1 MRTLQQ
7 LRADTGLPIDMLLTL
22 LNEQHL
28 PYNQEEVATWRDKET
43 REGEG
48 IGESKPSPIEL
59 REGIEQIIP
68 MESIYSLKEESTNGM
83 QSNLVDYGEMM
94 VNTVEKEG
102 KIGKK
107 EKRGYLV
114 LSPCP
119 FFPSQAGQEG
129 DRGTVMLQ
137 NEVME
142 VVNTVC
148 CGQNERNV
156 MGIDL

>member
-28 PYNQEEVATWRDKET
+28 PYNQKEVEAWRDRET
-43 REGEG
+43 QEGEG
-48 IGESKPSPIEL
+48 IGENKQSSIDVK
-59 REGIEQIIP
+59 EGIEQIIP
-68 MESIYSLKEESTNGM
+68 IESIYSLREETVNRM
-83 QSNLVDYGEMM
+83 QSTIVDQGEMI
-94 VNTVEKEG
+94 VNVAGKEG
-102 KIGKK
+102 KTMIK

-129 DRGTVMLQ
+129 DRGTVMFE
-137 NEVME
+137 NKEVVE

-148 CGQNERNV
+148 FAMDDDDE
-156 MGIDL
+156 